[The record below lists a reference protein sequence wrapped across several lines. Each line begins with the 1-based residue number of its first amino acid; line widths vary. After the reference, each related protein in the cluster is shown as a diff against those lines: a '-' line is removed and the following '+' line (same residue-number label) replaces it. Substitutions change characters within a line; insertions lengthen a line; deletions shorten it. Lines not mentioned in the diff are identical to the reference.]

1 MNDFERLKEIEEI
14 CRNCTKCP
22 LSKSRTNTVFSDGK
36 PNNKL
41 MLIGEAPGFYED
53 QKGLPFVGK
62 AGQLLDK
69 IFASVGLSRE
79 NDVYICNTIKCR
91 PPDNRD
97 PLPEEKAA
105 CREYLDAQIE
115 ILKPKIILLCGRIAL
130 NSMIETSL
138 GITKVRGKWFDGP
151 NGAKMMPVFHP
162 SYLLRND
169 SREKGSPKWLMWQ
182 DIQEI
187 KRVYDLTVSNLKSSA
202 QTLNPPSSSITG

>member
-1 MNDFERLKEIEEI
+1 MSQTLQSQLDLIKE
-14 CRNCTKCP
+14 KC
-22 LSKSRTNTVFSDGK
+22 LSCQKCELCKTRHNIVFSGGI

-41 MLIGEAPGFYED
+41 MLVGEAPGYYED
-53 QKGLPFVGK
+53 MKGEPFVGK

-69 IFASVGLSRE
+69 IFASVGLSRQK
-79 NDVYICNTIKCR
+79 DVYICNTLKCR

-115 ILKPKIILLCGRIAL
+115 ILKPRIILLCGRVAVE
-130 NSMIETSL
+130 SMMNTKT
-138 GITKVRGKWFDGP
+138 GITRLRGKWYEGP
-151 NGAKMMPVFHP
+151 YFSKMMPIFHP

-169 SREKGSPKWLMWQ
+169 SREKGGPKWLMWQ

-187 KRVYDLTVSNLKSSA
+187 KKVYDQMN
-202 QTLNPPSSSITG
+202 

>member
-1 MNDFERLKEIEEI
+1 MSITEELEKVKTA
-14 CRNCTKCP
+14 CQNCSKCS
-22 LSKSRTNTVFSDGK
+22 LCATRTNTVFSDGI
-36 PNNKL
+36 PNHKL

-69 IFASVGLSRE
+69 IFESVGLSRQK
-79 NDVYICNTIKCR
+79 DVYICNTIKCR

-97 PLPEEKAA
+97 PLPDEKEA

-115 ILKPKIILLCGRIAL
+115 ILKPKIILICGRVAL
-130 NSMIETSL
+130 NSMLNTSA

-151 NGAKMMPVFHP
+151 NSSKMMPIFHP

-187 KRVYDLTVSNLKSSA
+187 KRVYDSL
-202 QTLNPPSSSITG
+202 